1 MFKALNTEWLGRISY
16 AEGVR
21 VQEAFLE
28 RKLQEAALPDHLYL
42 LEHDP
47 VYTVGRSVSLEEALG
62 GGLPHPLVQV
72 SRGGKITFHGP
83 GQLVGYPLLDLRL
96 RGQDLHRHL
105 RLLEYVLVE
114 LSRSVGVRAATKE
127 GLTGVW
133 VGERKLASIGVG
145 VRRWISL
152 HGFAINICGPL
163 EGFSHITP
171 CGLEGVQMTS
181 LEAEGAAGL
190 TVEKAAALA
199 GEIFAARYSEP
210 RLAVD
215 GALEAV
221 GVLEERVKP
230 GEGGGGERTG
240 LLSQGALQ
248 VDGLP

>member
-1 MFKALNTEWLGRISY
+1 MSKVLQTEWLGRVSY
-16 AEGVR
+16 SEGVR

-28 RKLQEAALPDHLYL
+28 TKLLDAALPDRLYL

-47 VYTVGRSVSLEEALG
+47 VYTIGRSVSLEEALG

-83 GQLVGYPLLDLRL
+83 GQLVGYPLLDLRE

-105 RLLEYVLVE
+105 RLLEEVLVE
-114 LSRSVGVRAATKE
+114 LSRRVGVEASTRE

-152 HGFAINICGPL
+152 HGFAINVCGPL

-190 TVEKAAALA
+190 TVEQAGVLA
-199 GEIFAARYSEP
+199 GEIFAARHSEP

-221 GVLEERVKP
+221 GVLEERVQP
-230 GEGGGGERTG
+230 G
-240 LLSQGALQ
+240 
-248 VDGLP
+248 